1 MTSSGM
7 QFSVS
12 GTAPHLFGDRVGD
25 FERDVRAALLARG
38 ALGTVRI
45 HDAKHRDLP
54 AAERRRRMTPDEARA
69 EIDGILEALSPLPVR
84 TRRMFGGWGLYMEDR
99 FFGVLND
106 GRLYFRTDDGSRG
119 EYTSRGMQALQPR
132 FRPRGPKTV
141 DRNFEV
147 PQEVR
152 ADDDMLR
159 AWAVRAAE
167 CTR

>member
-1 MTSSGM
+1 MTSSG
-7 QFSVS
+7 
-12 GTAPHLFGDRVGD
+12 TLFAYRPRRRTSSATRVGE
-25 FERDVRAALLARG
+25 FERDVRAALLAREPSG
-38 ALGTVRI
+38 RFDTHAE
-45 HDAKHRDLP
+45 HRDLP
-54 AAERRRRMTPDEARA
+54 AAKDRRVTAAEARA
-69 EIDGILEALSPLPVR
+69 EIDAILKQLSPLPVR

-106 GRLYFRTDDGSRG
+106 GRLYFRTDDQSRG

-159 AWAVRAAE
+159 AWAVQAAE